1 MDYTRLRDIRDFL
14 NMTQDDFARVLDVSN
29 ASYKAYE
36 IGKRRIPPTLE
47 NRVNQLFD
55 YVAIEQTKQIKF
67 NMLAKLIQR

>member
-36 IGKRRIPPTLE
+36 IGKRRIPSELE
-47 NRVNQLFD
+47 NRIVALFD
-55 YVAIEQTKQIKF
+55 YDDIQRAQQIKF

>member
-36 IGKRRIPPTLE
+36 IGKRRIPKTLE

-55 YVAIEQTKQIKF
+55 YAAIEQTKQVKF

>member
-36 IGKRRIPPTLE
+36 IGKRRIPQTLE

-55 YVAIEQTKQIKF
+55 YAAIEQTKQIKF
-67 NMLAKLIQR
+67 KMLAKLIQR